1 MAGGSL
7 VRRGEEEDQPN
18 LKRRERTGLIWIG
31 KSFIAAT
38 ILVTSIVLISTTYA
52 RWEATRSYG
61 GGIGG
66 TQVVA
71 AGIVD
76 LRGFLLLV
84 SVVLAVVV
92 SLALLLRRRERIP
105 DSPLI
110 SSKPGSHDGRSQE
123 FLLVGSTLRAYWSL
137 LLKRRESIGLREIQ
151 RELGF
156 SSPSSAVY
164 QLAKLTQLGLVEKD
178 NLGDYV
184 VRRTVKVGILRDFF
198 FVRGTAIARNEV
210 YCILSILANAVCFI
224 LLFSV
229 NAEPLIY
236 LLALIPGCISS
247 GIFWREAAS
256 TVKYVRSLL
265 SEEDR
270 RPTAEGSRLI

>member
-1 MAGGSL
+1 MARSL
-7 VRRGEEEDQPN
+7 PVRRGVEEDQPN
-18 LKRRERTGLIWIG
+18 LKRRERTKLIWIG

-38 ILVTSIVLISTTYA
+38 MLVTAVVLIGRTYVLSSGMSTQPPEDPRFT
-52 RWEATRSYG
+52 
-61 GGIGG
+61 
-66 TQVVA
+66 A
-71 AGIVD
+71 AGAGVVD
-76 LRGFLLLV
+76 PWGFFLLV
-84 SVVLAVVV
+84 SVILAVVV
-92 SLALLLRRRERIP
+92 SSALLLRRRERIP

-137 LLKRRESIGLREIQ
+137 LLKRRESIGLRESQ